1 MFISS
6 TFFNVVVKRSIFD
19 VSKYSLGFLLNSSGV
34 NESRKSVKDDGKI
47 CITEF
52 ISASSN
58 FDILLLAFSFIYSYY
73 NNYSML
79 DSQSFALAVKI
90 SSEVISFI
98 RKNAP
103 NDCTMFIV
111 SKVDEIISYADNHS
125 GSADM
130 MVLTMLSKVVSSKM
144 LAKEHKAYA
153 ISIFNLYKES
163 YDASLFKVS
172 LMSLVNL
179 NDVKTYSLNELL
191 LPENKES
198 KKRKNK

>member
-1 MFISS
+1 
-6 TFFNVVVKRSIFD
+6 
-19 VSKYSLGFLLNSSGV
+19 
-34 NESRKSVKDDGKI
+34 
-47 CITEF
+47 
-52 ISASSN
+52 
-58 FDILLLAFSFIYSYY
+58 
-73 NNYSML
+73 ML

-98 RKNAP
+98 RKNSP

-111 SKVDEIISYADNHS
+111 SKVDEIISYADSHS
-125 GSADM
+125 SSADM

-163 YDASLFKVS
+163 YDAALFKVS

>member
-1 MFISS
+1 
-6 TFFNVVVKRSIFD
+6 
-19 VSKYSLGFLLNSSGV
+19 
-34 NESRKSVKDDGKI
+34 
-47 CITEF
+47 
-52 ISASSN
+52 
-58 FDILLLAFSFIYSYY
+58 
-73 NNYSML
+73 ML
-79 DSQSFALAVKI
+79 
-90 SSEVISFI
+90 
-98 RKNAP
+98 
-103 NDCTMFIV
+103 IV
-111 SKVDEIISYADNHS
+111 SKVDEIISYADSHS

-144 LAKEHKAYA
+144 LAKEHKAYT

-163 YDASLFKVS
+163 YDAALFKVS